1 MITEI
6 RKILLKQ
13 KNKVRDQ
20 FESGVEKSDR
30 QISENL
36 DLPYLI

>member
-13 KNKVRDQ
+13 KHKVRDQ

-36 DLPYLI
+36 NLPHFI